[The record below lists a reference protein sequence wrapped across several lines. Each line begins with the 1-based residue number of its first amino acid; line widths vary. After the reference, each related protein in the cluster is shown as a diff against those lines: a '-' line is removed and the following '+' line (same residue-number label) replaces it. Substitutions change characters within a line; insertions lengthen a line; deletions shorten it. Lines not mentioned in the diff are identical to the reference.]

1 MDIFDMVK
9 AAPPPQTINPVER
22 KLSTPSPIPPDSPL
36 DSIDL
41 LDGGI
46 LSNEDD
52 LDKEANLDV
61 SPFQIPRRKSSDN
74 LYHNSDGSLF
84 KMPKRMK
91 KNDEIEELDEAV
103 EMVSQFND
111 EKEAGTASRKPKKS
125 VELDKA
131 KKPGPPLKPHKKRPT
146 EPELQKKADDDDDD
160 EESEDHQ
167 LTTMPTKTKAQQK
180 MFSDQPLDKPNF
192 DRECVVRARRL
203 KQQEIDSALESV
215 ANSPFADVADAP
227 QSSRGRGRPKK
238 NTQLPPKSRKSPPK
252 PTPKPKPN
260 FHIKVP
266 LQNGA
271 KKRASQHLARTH
283 TPPPNLARRQVK
295 KQAPVPQVPKAKPK
309 PKPKPKSKTKPIR
322 GCRASQSL
330 IERYGA
336 RFFNS
341 VVRVKRLHCAPSGHK
356 GPACSARPIGGTKKG
371 RPPKANKSV
380 SFSEAVEILG
390 SSEGSSRRAT
400 FGSISSKSPKPTRL
414 QRVDATG
421 NVLEDIALTSTPL
434 LPPIAAGS
442 SSSAPGGL
450 RGKGK
455 RRSCNGSPSP
465 MAKRLKRSHQR
476 LPLSSLASL
485 RLDDGPKAGEDDD
498 EDDDE
503 EYIVPN
509 ELPGIQRPGTPPP
522 KKKRITFT
530 TTISD
535 DEDEKPFVKKQ
546 KDIPKKPPK
555 PLKESFNKKPDK
567 SLKEKEKADKTL
579 KEKERTKKKSN
590 EIVKKELSI
599 VTAEVVDA
607 ATNKVEIKVTSEEE
621 NKPMKE
627 EIQSQTEENDLD
639 AAESN
644 EVERDGEAPA
654 PDATEE
660 NPDLSGEPGE
670 NVEDTPVGNAGD
682 KSGETAEETEEK
694 AEQEDS
700 GENLY
705 EETALETSDDFNA
718 SAQKPA
724 EQEEQIEEVGKA
736 EEVGGELATPPPQLP
751 STDTT
756 TNSTTTNSTTTNT
769 TTTNSTTTNTTNIT
783 TTTTNTTN
791 TTTTTTE
798 DNQDDVL
805 EIQTS
810 LDDVRQLHTPS
821 SRQSTPKQRS
831 RLDSGDSDCSFKSA
845 SDHGKPHAAAGA
857 APAEEEEEGAKPAA
871 VSVGAEEEQPADA
884 IVADDAL
891 DPGELPAE
899 LMTTPPSA
907 TRTVNGSNPTS
918 GSSISTPFYSP
929 IEPMP
934 TLDDEV
940 LGQLVEP
947 DFQLNSSRHAISR
960 GTLDDIMTA
969 LES

>member
-22 KLSTPSPIPPDSPL
+22 KISTPSPIPPDSPL

-52 LDKEANLDV
+52 LDKEADLDE
-61 SPFQIPRRKSSDN
+61 SPFQIPRRESSDN
-74 LYHNSDGSLF
+74 LHHNSDESFF

-91 KNDEIEELDEAV
+91 KNDEIEEMDEAV
-103 EMVSQFND
+103 QMVSQFKD
-111 EKEAGTASRKPKKS
+111 EKEAGTASTKPKKG

-131 KKPGPPLKPHKKRPT
+131 KKPGPPLKPHKKRT
-146 EPELQKKADDDDDD
+146 AEPELQKKADDDEED

-180 MFSDQPLDKPNF
+180 MFTDQPLAKPNF
-192 DRECVVRARRL
+192 DKECVVRVRRL

-215 ANSPFADVADAP
+215 ANSPFADVVDAP
-227 QSSRGRGRPKK
+227 QRSRGRGRPKK
-238 NTQLPPKSRKSPPK
+238 NTQLSPKVQKSLPKGQKSSPKGQKSSPK
-252 PTPKPKPN
+252 PTCKPN

-283 TPPPNLARRQVK
+283 TPPPSLVRRQMK
-295 KQAPVPQVPKAKPK
+295 KQTPVPQVPKARPK

-322 GCRASQSL
+322 GCHASQAL
-330 IERYGA
+330 IERFGV

-341 VVRVKRLHCAPSGHK
+341 VVRVKRLHWPTSGHK
-356 GPACSARPIGGTKKG
+356 GLACGARLIGGAKKG

-434 LPPIAAGS
+434 LPPIATGS
-442 SSSAPGGL
+442 SASAPGGL

-455 RRSCNGSPSP
+455 RRSCNGSPLP

-485 RLDDGPKAGEDDD
+485 RLDDGPNAGED
-498 EDDDE
+498 EDE

-579 KEKERTKKKSN
+579 KEKERTKEMSN
-590 EIVKKELSI
+590 EIVKEELSI

-607 ATNKVEIKVTSEEE
+607 ATNKVEVKAASEEE
-621 NKPMKE
+621 NKPVVE
-627 EIQSQTEENDLD
+627 EIQSQTEENDID
-639 AAESN
+639 AVETN

-660 NPDLSGEPGE
+660 NTDLSGEPGE
-670 NVEDTPVGNAGD
+670 NVEDQPVGNAED
-682 KSGETAEETEEK
+682 KSGETVEETEEK
-694 AEQEDS
+694 AEQVVS
-700 GENLY
+700 AENLD
-705 EETALETSDDFNA
+705 EETAVETSEDLNA

-724 EQEEQIEEVGKA
+724 EQEEQMEEVGKA
-736 EEVGGELATPPPQLP
+736 EEDGREFSTPPPQLP
-751 STDTT
+751 STNTT
-756 TNSTTTNSTTTNT
+756 TNTTTINTTTNTTTNTKTNTTINNTINTTTNT
-769 TTTNSTTTNTTNIT
+769 TTTN
-783 TTTTNTTN
+783 TTTTNTTTN
-791 TTTTTTE
+791 TTTTTTTE

-810 LDDVRQLHTPS
+810 LDDVRQLHTPL

-845 SDHGKPHAAAGA
+845 SDHGKPQAAAGA
-857 APAEEEEEGAKPAA
+857 APAEEEEEEAKPAA

-940 LGQLVEP
+940 LGQLV
-947 DFQLNSSRHAISR
+947 DYN
-960 GTLDDIMTA
+960 
-969 LES
+969 